1 MACLPAAPPALALRR
16 CLGLGLFV
24 LLCLSLGKQER
35 LAWEGAC
42 GARAGSGTR
51 VPVGG
56 GQRPPRGGGHSFWGL
71 LPGLRLGQGLGW
83 LAPLATLASVEDA

>member
-56 GQRPPRGGGHSFWGL
+56 GQRPPRGGGGAL
-71 LPGLRLGQGLGW
+71 VLGSPARAEAGTGLG
-83 LAPLATLASVEDA
+83 LAGPASHAGER

>member
-42 GARAGSGTR
+42 GARTGSGTR

-56 GQRPPRGGGHSFWGL
+56 VTAAPQALVLGSPASAEAG
-71 LPGLRLGQGLGW
+71 PGLGVAGS
-83 LAPLATLASVEDA
+83 ASHGGER